1 MKKALIL
8 GILLSSILPHSMAQ
22 TKNVNLRIVETSDVH
37 GYFFPYDFINSKP
50 LEGTLMRVNTY
61 VNHLREQYGENLL
74 LIDNGDILQGQPTC
88 YWSNYVMTTDQN
100 IAARMVNYMG
110 YDAETIGNHDI
121 EPGHA
126 VYDKWIREVHCP
138 ILGANVVET
147 KTQQPYLKP
156 YAIFVR
162 NGVKIA
168 VIGLLT
174 PTIPCW
180 LNESVYEGLEFHE
193 MVSCAKKWVKQVR
206 EVEHADLVIGLFHS
220 GKEGGLVLN
229 GAEEDATAR
238 VAREVPGFDIIFFGH
253 DHQVHNEW
261 IKNKE
266 GNLVLTLDP
275 SCFAVNVA
283 DAQICMTYENGK
295 LLKKHIKGGIV
306 NLRKE
311 QIDQQM
317 YQHFQT
323 DFNRIKSYVDRKIGH
338 LETTV
343 STRECF
349 FGNSAFIDF
358 IHSLQLNISGADIS
372 FNAPL
377 TFDTRIEAG
386 DVTMADMFKLYRF
399 ENKMYVLNMTGQEV
413 LGYLEES
420 YDRWVNTMKRPEDH
434 LLLLNDTSK
443 DDQQRTGFQNYTFN
457 FDSASGIDYEVDATK
472 PNGQKVK
479 ILRMSNGEPFLMSK
493 SYKVVMNSYRGNGGG
508 DLLTKGAG
516 IPKEELN
523 SRIIYQSPLDLRHY
537 LTQEIEHLGTIHPK
551 AAHNWRFIPEDWTI
565 PAAKRDYKQLF
576 GEERQ

>member
-8 GILLSSILPHSMAQ
+8 GIFLLGTLSHTMAQ
-22 TKNVNLRIVETSDVH
+22 TKTVNLRIIETSDVH
-37 GYFFPYDFINSKP
+37 GYFFPYDFVNRKP
-50 LEGTLMRVNTY
+50 LEGTLMRINTY
-61 VNHLREQYGENLL
+61 TNRLREQYNENLL

-110 YDAETIGNHDI
+110 YDAETIGNHDV
-121 EPGHA
+121 EPGHE
-126 VYDKWIREVHCP
+126 VYDKWIREVRCP

-147 KTQQPYLKP
+147 KTQQPYIKP
-156 YAIFVR
+156 YTLFVR
-162 NGVKIA
+162 DGVKIA
-168 VIGLLT
+168 IIGLLT

-193 MVSCAKKWVKQVR
+193 MVNCAKKWVKQVR

-238 VAREVPGFDIIFFGH
+238 VAREVPGFDVIFFGH
-253 DHQVHNEW
+253 DHQIHNEW
-261 IKNKE
+261 IRNIE
-266 GNLVLTLDP
+266 GRQVLTLDP

-283 DAQICMTYENGK
+283 DAQISLTYENGK
-295 LLKKHIKGGIV
+295 LKKKDIKGNIV
-306 NLRKE
+306 SVRNE

-317 YQHFQT
+317 YQHFLP
-323 DFNRIKSYVDRKIGH
+323 DFTRIKSYVDRKIGH
-338 LETTV
+338 FETTL
-343 STRECF
+343 STRDCF

-358 IHSLQLNISGADIS
+358 IHSLQLSISGADIS

-377 TFDTRIEAG
+377 AFDSRIEAG

-399 ENKMYVLNMTGQEV
+399 ENKMYVLNMTGQEIH
-413 LGYLEES
+413 GYLEES
-420 YDRWVNTMKRPEDH
+420 YDRWVNTMKCPEDH
-434 LLLLNDTSK
+434 LLLLNDASK
-443 DDQQRTGFQNYTFN
+443 EDQQRTGFLNYTFN

-472 PNGQKVK
+472 PYGQKVR
-479 ILRMSNGEPFLMSK
+479 ILRMSNGEPFASNK
-493 SYKVVMNSYRGNGGG
+493 IYKVVMNSYRGNGGG

-537 LTQEIEHLGTIHPK
+537 LTQEIERSGNIRPK
-551 AAHNWRFIPEDWTI
+551 AAHNWKFIPEEWTI

-576 GEERQ
+576 GEEKQ